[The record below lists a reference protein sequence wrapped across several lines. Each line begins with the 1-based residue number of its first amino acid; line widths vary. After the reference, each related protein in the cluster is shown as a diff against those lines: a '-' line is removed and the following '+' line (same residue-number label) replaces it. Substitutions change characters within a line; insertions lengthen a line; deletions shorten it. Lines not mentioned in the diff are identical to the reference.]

1 MASLEDARKYK
12 PNAMKRGR
20 AGFTLIELLVAI
32 AVLALI
38 AVMGW
43 RGLDVILRA
52 RSSISAETEKTKVHQ
67 ITFSQIQLDC
77 SLLVHPNALPG
88 METIFTDHNRL
99 VFIRYVYVENE
110 APRLAVVGYRI
121 KDGALIRT
129 ISTSTRD
136 RSILQMNWNGI
147 LSDSGSMSS
156 TTLISDIAAMSI
168 RTWNSREGNWRSAG
182 ATGSAAGAGPRVSR
196 RPIRGFE
203 GINGIEINL
212 LVNGQ
217 ADPMSRIF
225 FLGAG

>member
-1 MASLEDARKYK
+1 
-12 PNAMKRGR
+12 MKRGR

-77 SLLVHPNALPG
+77 SLLVRPNALPG

-129 ISTSTRD
+129 VSNSTRD
-136 RSILQMNWNGI
+136 RSILQTNWNAI
-147 LSDSGSMSS
+147 LSDSSGMSS
-156 TTLISDIAAMSI
+156 TTLVSDIAAMSI
-168 RTWNSREGNWRSAG
+168 RTWNSREGNWRVAG
-182 ATGSAAGAGPRVSR
+182 TAVGASPHASR

-217 ADPMSRIF
+217 TDPMWRIF